1 MGEDR
6 SGRHWTLSEDL
17 ALASQASH
25 GPEWA
30 GWKELLPGR
39 TPVAIGVRRSNVKK
53 MKRSADWTDE
63 QRAELY
69 HRMVETCAACGH
81 DLQSCMDELR
91 ASMADQVR
99 RGVVPRRRGEG
110 E

>member
-1 MGEDR
+1 MGRVEGAPARPD
-6 SGRHWTLSEDL
+6 
-17 ALASQASH
+17 
-25 GPEWA
+25 
-30 GWKELLPGR
+30 
-39 TPVAIGVRRSNVKK
+39 PVAIGVRLSHVKT

-81 DLQSCMDELR
+81 DLQSCLDELR

-99 RGVVPRRRGEG
+99 KSGRLRRTASTKGKGNRNG
-110 E
+110 